1 MKTNIFLR
9 LAQLGNG
16 ARALAERIN
25 ALSPFSPS
33 PPSDGGEGR
42 GEEAFYF
49 RDQIPAPQPSPRPT
63 GRGSRTRRKVASASV
78 RFIARCGEA
87 LKTTGPLSFCK
98 VKRRERRA
106 PFALVALALLLG
118 AAVELHAQQRGGG
131 GGGGFGGFGGFG
143 GGGNNAGNTSSRST
157 TTFNNNGS
165 VGSAV
170 ITVDPQTHNIVVIAD
185 EETSLQISNVLANL
199 DSPKPQVLIKVV
211 FLEVQHNSASELG
224 VQGSY
229 TGGGLGKNL
238 SQITGYVTNF
248 TVGSFGS
255 NAIPSIVPKS
265 ITPTYQSFN
274 VGNNFALPAA
284 LSGASGAGGLYQ
296 VLGSDFTA
304 TIQAI
309 AAAGKSQILSRPS
322 ILARDG
328 QLAKIVVGQ
337 QIYLP
342 SGVTF
347 TTTGTTTTPIINGSY
362 TDVGIILNV
371 TPFIG
376 ANGLVEMILQPQTS
390 SVDTASPGQQI
401 ASGGILGSPVFA
413 PNINIRSAD
422 TVVVTPDGQTVV
434 IGGLI
439 SNSKGSSDSKIPILG
454 DIPIL
459 GHLFKSSAKT
469 EAKTELLMFLTPHVV
484 HAPDQLAAL
493 TVNETGQAQ
502 MVTNSIS
509 ERDLDRFLERV
520 PVKKGK

>member
-1 MKTNIFLR
+1 ML
-9 LAQLGNG
+9 
-16 ARALAERIN
+16 
-25 ALSPFSPS
+25 
-33 PPSDGGEGR
+33 
-42 GEEAFYF
+42 F
-49 RDQIPAPQPSPRPT
+49 RS
-63 GRGSRTRRKVASASV
+63 
-78 RFIARCGEA
+78 
-87 LKTTGPLSFCK
+87 
-98 VKRRERRA
+98 
-106 PFALVALALLLG
+106 
-118 AAVELHAQQRGGG
+118 
-131 GGGGFGGFGGFG
+131 
-143 GGGNNAGNTSSRST
+143 
-157 TTFNNNGS
+157 
-165 VGSAV
+165 
-170 ITVDPQTHNIVVIAD
+170 
-185 EETSLQISNVLANL
+185 
-199 DSPKPQVLIKVV
+199 
-211 FLEVQHNSASELG
+211 
-224 VQGSY
+224 
-229 TGGGLGKNL
+229 
-238 SQITGYVTNF
+238 
-248 TVGSFGS
+248 
-255 NAIPSIVPKS
+255 
-265 ITPTYQSFN
+265 
-274 VGNNFALPAA
+274 
-284 LSGASGAGGLYQ
+284 
-296 VLGSDFTA
+296 
-304 TIQAI
+304 IQAI

-459 GHLFKSSAKT
+459 GHLFKSSSKT
-469 EAKTELLMFLTPHVV
+469 EGKTELLMFLTPHVV

-493 TVNETGQAQ
+493 TANETGQAQ